1 MIDFPFVGDADFDR
15 LGLAGDD
22 ERRRVLRLA
31 NPLSAE
37 EPAMTTTLLPG
48 ILRAAARNA
57 GHGTTSSAL
66 FEVASVTIPR
76 ASGPAPIYGVDRRPT
91 EGEYDDLLKAL
102 PDQPLHLAVTLSGDR
117 EAAGWWGEGRAA
129 TWADAIDAVRVVAEA
144 LDVELTVRAATR
156 RPWHP
161 GRCAEL
167 SVDGHVLGYA
177 GELHPKVCESFGVP
191 ARTSAAEIDLDAL
204 LERAPDTVAAPT
216 YSSFPV
222 AKEDVA
228 LVVDADVAAADVEAA
243 LREGAGELLE
253 SVRLFDVYTGP
264 QVGEGKKSLA
274 FALRFRA
281 PDRTLTEQEAGAA
294 RDAAVALA
302 AERCGAVQ
310 R

>member
-1 MIDFPFVGDADFDR
+1 
-15 LGLAGDD
+15 
-22 ERRRVLRLA
+22 LA

-48 ILRAAARNA
+48 ILKAAARNA
-57 GHGTTSSAL
+57 GHGTSSSAL

-129 TWADAIDAVRVVAEA
+129 TWADAIDAIRVVAEA
-144 LDVELTVRAATR
+144 LDVRLTVRAATR
-156 RPWHP
+156 APWHP

-167 SVDGHVLGYA
+167 SVDGHVLGHA

-191 ARTSAAEIDLDAL
+191 ARTAAAEIDLDAL
-204 LERAPDTVAAPT
+204 LQQAADTVSAPT
-216 YSSFPV
+216 YSTFPV

-228 LVVDADVAAADVEAA
+228 LVVDADVPSADVEAA

-264 QVGEGKKSLA
+264 QVAEGKKSLA

-281 PDRTLTEQEAGAA
+281 LDRTLTEEETGAA
-294 RDAAVALA
+294 RDAAVRAA